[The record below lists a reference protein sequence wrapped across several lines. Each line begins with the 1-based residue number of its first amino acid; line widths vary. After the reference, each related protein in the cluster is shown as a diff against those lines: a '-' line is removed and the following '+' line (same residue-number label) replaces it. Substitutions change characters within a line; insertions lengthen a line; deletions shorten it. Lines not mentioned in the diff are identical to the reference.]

1 MLMATKALFWT
12 GNRSLEEAADWS
24 TNRGLDS
31 DTERELSLEVEVAM
45 WREDLRMREEVA
57 RTEQVTRSL
66 MGSTF
71 IKATLSGG
79 G

>member
-1 MLMATKALFWT
+1 MEM
-12 GNRSLEEAADWS
+12 
-24 TNRGLDS
+24 
-31 DTERELSLEVEVAM
+31 SLEVEVAM